1 MRNGLILL
9 AVALVAWA
17 LLGGRAGGPPPPL
30 AWDERLVAA
39 LAADLVDAR
48 GQPAKPQVL
57 RDAPRI
63 LLYFSAEWCPHC
75 REFTPELVEFYRAH
89 GGGTAFQVLFV
100 SDDEGAAAMRAYM
113 RDYAMPWWGVR
124 FGSASAQRLER
135 AYPGSG
141 IPRLVLLD
149 GQGRILADVVEQGRY
164 VGWHAVLKA
173 LADGR

>member
-9 AVALVAWA
+9 AIALVGWS
-17 LLGGRAGGPPPPL
+17 LWRWRDDGPPPPL
-30 AWDERLVAA
+30 AWDERMLRELVAD
-39 LAADLVDAR
+39 LADAR
-48 GQPAKPQVL
+48 ERPAKPQAL

-63 LLYFSAEWCPHC
+63 LLYFSGEWCPHC

-89 GGGTAFQVLFV
+89 GGGSAFQVLFV
-100 SDDEGAAAMRAYM
+100 SDDDSAAAMRAYM
-113 RDYAMPWWGVR
+113 RDYDMPWWGVR
-124 FGSASAQRLER
+124 FGSASATKLEQ

-149 GQGRILADVVEQGRY
+149 GQGRILADVVEHGRY